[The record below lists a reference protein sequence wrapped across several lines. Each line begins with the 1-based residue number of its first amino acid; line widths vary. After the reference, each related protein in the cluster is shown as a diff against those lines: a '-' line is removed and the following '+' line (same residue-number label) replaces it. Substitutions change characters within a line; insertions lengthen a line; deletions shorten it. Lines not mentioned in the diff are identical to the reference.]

1 MLLNSALWDFLTFSE
16 LLYSYTCILN
26 YASMIGSA
34 IGAGLSI
41 ASAIA
46 GGISSA
52 KKNREAKELQER
64 ERRRN
69 REWYDA
75 EMAKDYTMRADYQ
88 NVLRR
93 QREMYNERL
102 NNLAASQAV
111 TGASDASVAA
121 EKEAINKAVAD
132 TTSNM
137 AAMSEQAKDRATDR
151 YLDTESQL
159 RQQQIAGLQQEG
171 ANISQAASA
180 GIQAGANIGGALD
193 EGGLDKALGIGGG
206 TEAPANGIKQ
216 DK

>member
-1 MLLNSALWDFLTFSE
+1 
-16 LLYSYTCILN
+16 
-26 YASMIGSA
+26 MIGAA

-52 KKNREAKELQER
+52 KKNREARALQEQ

-159 RQQQIAGLQQEG
+159 RQQQIAGRSPSFAVTVPSG
-171 ANISQAASA
+171 V
-180 GIQAGANIGGALD
+180 
-193 EGGLDKALGIGGG
+193 
-206 TEAPANGIKQ
+206 
-216 DK
+216 

>member
-1 MLLNSALWDFLTFSE
+1 
-16 LLYSYTCILN
+16 
-26 YASMIGSA
+26 MIGAA

-52 KKNREAKELQER
+52 KKNREARALQEQ

-121 EKEAINKAVAD
+121 D
-132 TTSNM
+132 M

-193 EGGLDKALGIGGG
+193 ESGLDKALGIGGTG
-206 TEAPANGIKQ
+206 TSGNDIKQ

>member
-1 MLLNSALWDFLTFSE
+1 
-16 LLYSYTCILN
+16 
-26 YASMIGSA
+26 MIGAA

-52 KKNREAKELQER
+52 KKNREARALQEQ

-111 TGASDASVAA
+111 TPHVH
-121 EKEAINKAVAD
+121 
-132 TTSNM
+132 
-137 AAMSEQAKDRATDR
+137 
-151 YLDTESQL
+151 L
-159 RQQQIAGLQQEG
+159 
-171 ANISQAASA
+171 
-180 GIQAGANIGGALD
+180 
-193 EGGLDKALGIGGG
+193 
-206 TEAPANGIKQ
+206 
-216 DK
+216 

>member
-1 MLLNSALWDFLTFSE
+1 MLLNSGLWNFLTFRK

-26 YASMIGSA
+26 YANMIGAA

-52 KKNREAKELQER
+52 KKNREARALQEQ

-159 RQQQIAGLQQEG
+159 RQQQIAGLQQEA
-171 ANISQAASA
+171 ANIRSQQSKIGQTAV
-180 GIQAGANIGGALD
+180 NIGGALD
-193 EGGLDKALGIGGG
+193 EGGLDKALGIGG
-206 TEAPANGIKQ
+206 EAETPANDIKQ